1 MLNICME
8 FGVDYDV
15 KFNDMKSVAMRVD
28 PLHPRTVQCSQCH
41 SSGVWCSGDWMRF
54 SSFVAAI

>member
-1 MLNICME
+1 ME

-28 PLHPRTVQCSQCH
+28 PCILALSNAVNIRCMVL
-41 SSGVWCSGDWMRF
+41 G
-54 SSFVAAI
+54 

>member
-1 MLNICME
+1 MQHMLNICME

-41 SSGVWCSGDWMRF
+41 SSGVWCSGD
-54 SSFVAAI
+54 